1 MPAAAFILGQQVQQQ
16 AFHRSVKLCPLA
28 CFSRVFMSARAGD
41 GQSLLATFRV
51 YGVAYDG

>member
-1 MPAAAFILGQQVQQQ
+1 MGQQVQQQ
-16 AFHRSVKLCPLA
+16 AFHRPVKLCAPA
-28 CFSRVFMSARAGD
+28 CFSRVFMSARAGG

>member
-1 MPAAAFILGQQVQQQ
+1 MLPVNFLLGQQVQQQ
-16 AFHRSVKLCPLA
+16 AFHRPVKLCPPA
-28 CFSRVFMSARAGD
+28 CFSRVFMSARAGG